1 MALTATA
8 RHARVQERKKIP
20 KSPPW
25 VNELRGTLH
34 VLMADSA
41 TVACLAQ
48 GIVPAR
54 FQCQCEQAVRC
65 LHLLEEET

>member
-1 MALTATA
+1 MTQAA
-8 RHARVQERKKIP
+8 RIARVQERKKLP

-25 VNELRGTLH
+25 VSELKGTLH
-34 VLMADSA
+34 VLMADSV

-48 GIVPAR
+48 GLVPAR

-65 LHLLEEET
+65 LHLLEEEA